1 MQNIKAFR
9 PSSGPA
15 LEMCSHYE
23 PTWST
28 SPNAQRGTG
37 FHKITA
43 ALLRGQV
50 TLDQVSE
57 EYRKP
62 SAYALNLAQELIEVQ
77 GGVEDPVQLF
87 DSAGEFVTE
96 TDGIDYW
103 GHGPTPQ
110 APLFKRTKIIDWKT
124 GQERDYWAQVTIYG
138 VSLVD
143 KLYAQLLPS
152 DRGYIELDL
161 TVAFVDQQKHF
172 TQTFTYAELR
182 ARVDKLIEDIRDP
195 ASPYSVNAYCGYC
208 DLRGRCPAWDRE
220 RAVAFPAGD
229 LHQRFD
235 IIRRDPVQLARFI
248 IAKRRFDKI
257 VDQED
262 FDALAIEYIKNGADL
277 PGLKIVN
284 SPGRITN
291 DKEALI
297 EAIMLWEYKHGKRFP
312 AKQGLPS
319 EYLKMTKGGE

>member
-15 LEMCSHYE
+15 LELCTRYE

-28 SPNAQRGTG
+28 SPNAQRGTE
-37 FHKITA
+37 FHKTIAQLLERDIIPEDAPSYLHAPLNYA
-43 ALLRGQV
+43 ANLCKELVEIPGGIEDEVPLL
-50 TLDQVSE
+50 
-57 EYRKP
+57 
-62 SAYALNLAQELIEVQ
+62 
-77 GGVEDPVQLF
+77 
-87 DSAGEFVTE
+87 DSDGEFVTSG
-96 TDGIDYW
+96 TIDYW
-103 GHGPTPQ
+103 GTSV
-110 APLFKRTKIIDWKT
+110 RTVIIDWKT
-124 GQERDYWAQVTIYG
+124 GQERDYWAQLSIYG
-138 VSLVD
+138 VALLDNIFV
-143 KLYAQLLPS
+143 QLPIPY
-152 DRGYIELDL
+152 RANIEIDL
-161 TVAFVDQQKHF
+161 HIAFVDQEKHF
-172 TQTFTYAELR
+172 TQTCTYRDLR

-235 IIRRDPVQLARFI
+235 IIRRDPAQLARFI

-262 FDALAIEYIKNGADL
+262 FDALAIEYLKGGAEL

-291 DKEALI
+291 DKEALS
-297 EAIMLWEYKHGKRFP
+297 EAIILWEEKHGKRFP
-312 AKQGLPS
+312 AKQGPPS
-319 EYLKMTKGGE
+319 EYLKMTKNGD

>member
-23 PTWST
+23 PTFST
-28 SPNAQRGTG
+28 SPNAQRGTE
-37 FHKITA
+37 FHQTIAVVLRDPDYWVGYPERTTA
-43 ALLRGQV
+43 YSIELYKKLIDIPGGIEDEVPLL
-50 TLDQVSE
+50 
-57 EYRKP
+57 
-62 SAYALNLAQELIEVQ
+62 
-77 GGVEDPVQLF
+77 
-87 DSAGEFVTE
+87 DSDGEFVTSG
-96 TDGIDYW
+96 TIDCW
-103 GHGPTPQ
+103 GRKQIGKDLERH
-110 APLFKRTKIIDWKT
+110 AIIDWKT
-124 GQERDYWAQVTIYG
+124 GQERDYWAQLSIYG
-138 VSLVD
+138 LSLLDRV
-143 KLYAQLLPS
+143 YANVP
-152 DRGYIELDL
+152 RHTLDDAEIDL
-161 TVAFVDQQKHF
+161 HIAFVDQEKHF
-172 TQTFTYAELR
+172 TQTCTYAELR

-257 VDQED
+257 VEQEK
-262 FDALAIEYIKNGADL
+262 FDELAMQLMKEGQEL
-277 PGLKIVN
+277 PGLKIIPN
-284 SPGRITN
+284 PGKIAH
-291 DKEALI
+291 DKDALT
-297 EAIMLWEYKHGKRFP
+297 EAILLWEEKHEGKRFP
-312 AKQGLPS
+312 ATQKPY